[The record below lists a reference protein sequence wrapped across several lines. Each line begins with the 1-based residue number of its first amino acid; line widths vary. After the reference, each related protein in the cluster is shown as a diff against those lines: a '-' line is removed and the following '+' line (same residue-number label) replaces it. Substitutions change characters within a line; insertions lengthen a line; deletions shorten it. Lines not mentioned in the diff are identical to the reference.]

1 MNGRNEKLKK
11 VLVIGILILMIVGL
25 VGCTEKVTETPCDHD
40 WVITSKW
47 DWWRNSYKTVSKC
60 SKCGKVI

>member
-1 MNGRNEKLKK
+1 
-11 VLVIGILILMIVGL
+11 MIVGL
-25 VGCTEKVTETPCDHD
+25 VGCTEKVEETSCEHD

-47 DWWRNSYKTVSKC
+47 DWLRSSYKTVSKC